1 MRKYIALSGTVE
13 LMIQSLTS
21 GVLGLYSLQSH
32 GCSLAEVLRM
42 LHFLGI
48 NI

>member
-13 LMIQSLTS
+13 LIQSLIS
-21 GVLGLYSLQSH
+21 GVLGPYSLQSH

-42 LHFLGI
+42 LCFLGI
-48 NI
+48 NL